1 MLHMIRKRGIL
12 ILIVLFSL
20 TGSNLFSQ
28 SELPEKTGEE
38 SSSFWSFFSVIPA
51 KEKGP
56 DEKKWFFTIGGW
68 YTKNIGNT
76 DNMNTNM
83 ETAITYDNNISEFLI
98 SYMGFYGEAGGKI
111 NERKGS
117 GIMKFDHFIVPRIEI
132 FFFTLSE
139 YNTPARLR
147 HRNNSGAGLK
157 FVFVKNQFMK
167 LDLSGAPVYQYEE
180 YIGEDSTTD
189 PRWSIRGRIRITP
202 IKQLV
207 FSYVYF
213 YIPEIDDAKT
223 YRLDLDTYVSM
234 GISKYLSLKVGYLN
248 KYNKNA
254 LLGTKKTDETYYA
267 QLSVKL

>member
-1 MLHMIRKRGIL
+1 MNNTIKFL
-12 ILIVLFSL
+12 ILVIFFSL
-20 TGSNLFSQ
+20 TSSNLFPQ
-28 SELPEKTGEE
+28 SDVDEKTEE
-38 SSSFWSFFSVIPA
+38 EPSSVWSFFSVIPA
-51 KEKGP
+51 VKKSP
-56 DEKKWFFTIGGW
+56 DQKKWFFTLGGW

-83 ETAITYDNNISEFLI
+83 EASITHNNNISEFLI
-98 SYMGFYGEAGGKI
+98 SYMGFYGEAGGTI

-117 GIMKFDHFIVPRIEI
+117 GILKFDHYVVPRIEI

-157 FVFVKNQFMK
+157 FIFVKNQLMK

-189 PRWSIRGRIRITP
+189 PRWSIRGRIKITP
-202 IKQLV
+202 VKKLV
-207 FSYVYF
+207 FSYTYF
-213 YIPEIDDAKT
+213 YIPEIDDGRT

-234 GISKYLSLKVGYLN
+234 EVGKYLFLKMGYLN
-248 KYNKNA
+248 KYNKKA

-267 QLSVKL
+267 QLSVKV

>member
-1 MLHMIRKRGIL
+1 
-12 ILIVLFSL
+12 
-20 TGSNLFSQ
+20 
-28 SELPEKTGEE
+28 
-38 SSSFWSFFSVIPA
+38 
-51 KEKGP
+51 
-56 DEKKWFFTIGGW
+56 
-68 YTKNIGNT
+68 
-76 DNMNTNM
+76 
-83 ETAITYDNNISEFLI
+83 
-98 SYMGFYGEAGGKI
+98 
-111 NERKGS
+111 
-117 GIMKFDHFIVPRIEI
+117 
-132 FFFTLSE
+132 
-139 YNTPARLR
+139 
-147 HRNNSGAGLK
+147 
-157 FVFVKNQFMK
+157 MK

-213 YIPEIDDAKT
+213 YIPEIDDAKS

-234 GISKYLSLKVGYLN
+234 GISKYLSLKMGYLN